1 MCQGL
6 KRLAL
11 TCQRVIGQ
19 PGQSG
24 SRGPPGHGITG
35 QNCRLC
41 LAEEHHVVPPAA
53 RFKRLDC
60 SSASVPS
67 RLSPTSTTFGE
78 AKWSSEF
85 S

>member
-41 LAEEHHVVPPAA
+41 LAEEHHVGAPRREVQET
-53 RFKRLDC
+53 RL
-60 SSASVPS
+60 
-67 RLSPTSTTFGE
+67 LFGVR
-78 AKWSSEF
+78 AQPVVADQHNVW
-85 S
+85 